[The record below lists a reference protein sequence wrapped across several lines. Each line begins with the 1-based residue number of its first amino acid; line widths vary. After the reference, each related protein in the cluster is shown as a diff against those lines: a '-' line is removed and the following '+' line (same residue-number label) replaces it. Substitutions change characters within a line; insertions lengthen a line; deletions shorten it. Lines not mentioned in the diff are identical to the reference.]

1 MNLLRPSIA
10 WQMIVPI
17 PLTVIATIAAAT
29 NAAGQAILA
38 SRNMA
43 AQVIA
48 IRKYYTDNVVDKV
61 VRMLHG
67 ELRGDQISVQT
78 ELANALPNVYEFDHR
93 PGSGAA
99 NKLREVRAIRRAD
112 RSGGLRNRHPAGKY
126 RSRLRP
132 FLHHQNS
139 RNGGAAIDLPIDRR
153 KPWGATRGIT
163 ARHLWHDISAAEAE
177 D

>member
-1 MNLLRPSIA
+1 
-10 WQMIVPI
+10 MI
-17 PLTVIATIAAAT
+17 AT

-78 ELANALPNVYEFDHR
+78 ELANALPKVDEFDR
-93 PGSGAA
+93 TPGSGAA
-99 NKLREVRAIRRAD
+99 NKLRGVRPSGVRIEVVDSGTGIPQKSID
-112 RSGGLRNRHPAGKY
+112 RVFDHFYTTKTHGMGVRLSICRSIVENHGGQLAA
-126 RSRLRP
+126 SRLDTYGTI
-132 FLHHQNS
+132 FLPP
-139 RNGGAAIDLPIDRR
+139 RLRIDC
-153 KPWGATRGIT
+153 G
-163 ARHLWHDISAAEAE
+163 
-177 D
+177 